1 MSINVLV
8 VDDQTLV
15 REGIKS
21 LLSLNND
28 IVVCGEACDG
38 KEALEKLKVTQ
49 VDVVLLDIR
58 MPVMGGLEF
67 LRVVSEQSISLNTLV
82 LTTFDEHDLV
92 LECLKL
98 GARGYLKKDVSLSTL
113 INAIE
118 VVSSGKDWVQPVLT
132 ERLKSRSQSPVDT
145 YDSLSVPLSEREL
158 QVLHLVAAGY
168 SNHEIADATFRSEG
182 TVRNQVSSILSKLSV
197 KDRTR
202 AVLKA
207 MDLGIL

>member
-1 MSINVLV
+1 MSIRVLV

-21 LLSLNND
+21 LLSLDKD
-28 IVVCGEACDG
+28 IYIAGEAWDG
-38 KEALEKLKVTQ
+38 QHALELIIDTP
-49 VDVVLLDIR
+49 VDVILLDIR
-58 MPVMGGLEF
+58 MPVMSGLDF
-67 LRVVSEQSISLNTLV
+67 LKELNSQSLTLNVLV

-98 GARGYLKKDVSLSTL
+98 GAKGYLKKDVSLNTL
-113 INAIE
+113 VSAIKTVAAGKSWMQP
-118 VVSSGKDWVQPVLT
+118 VVTERIKSQVQPAVDTLHSSITPLT
-132 ERLKSRSQSPVDT
+132 EKEQQI
-145 YDSLSVPLSEREL
+145 L
-158 QVLHLVAAGY
+158 QLVAAGY
-168 SNHEIADATFRSEG
+168 TNNEIADATFRSEG
-182 TVRNQVSSILSKLSV
+182 TVRNQVSAILSKLDV

>member
-21 LLSLNND
+21 LLSLD
-28 IVVCGEACDG
+28 DRIVVCGEARDG
-38 KEALEKLKVTQ
+38 QEALEKLKTTD

-58 MPVMGGLEF
+58 MPVMSGLEF
-67 LRVVSEQSISLNTLV
+67 LRAIAKEKLTVNTLV
-82 LTTFDEHDLV
+82 LTTFDEHELV
-92 LECLKL
+92 LECIKL

-118 VVSSGKDWVQPVLT
+118 VVCSGKDWVQPALT
-132 ERLKSRSQSPVDT
+132 ERIKSRVQAVVDT
-145 YDSLSVPLSEREL
+145 YDALSEPLTEREL

-182 TVRNQVSSILSKLSV
+182 TVRNQVSSILSKLNV

-207 MDLGIL
+207 MDLGML

>member
-1 MSINVLV
+1 MPINVLV

-21 LLSLNND
+21 LLSLD
-28 IVVCGEACDG
+28 DSIIVCGEARDG
-38 KEALEKLKVTQ
+38 QEALDKVKTIG

-58 MPVMGGLEF
+58 MPVMNGLEF
-67 LRVVSEQSISLNTLV
+67 LRAIAHEKVTVNTLV
-82 LTTFDEHDLV
+82 LTTFDEHELV
-92 LECLKL
+92 LECIKL
-98 GARGYLKKDVSLSTL
+98 GAKGYLKKDVSLSTL
-113 INAIE
+113 INAID
-118 VVSSGKDWVQPVLT
+118 VVAGGKDWVQPALT
-132 ERLKSRSQSPVDT
+132 ERIKSRTNTTASS
-145 YDSLSVPLSEREL
+145 YESLSESLSEREL

-182 TVRNQVSSILSKLSV
+182 TVRNQVSSILSKLNV

>member
-1 MSINVLV
+1 MPINVLV

-21 LLSLNND
+21 LLSLDNS
-28 IVVCGEACDG
+28 IVVCGEARDG
-38 KEALEKLKVTQ
+38 QEALDKIQTTS

-58 MPVMGGLEF
+58 MPVMNGLDF
-67 LRVVSEQSISLNTLV
+67 LKAVAGEGMTVNTLV

-98 GARGYLKKDVSLSTL
+98 DARGYLKKDVSLSTL

-118 VVSSGKDWVQPVLT
+118 VVASGKDWVQPALT
-132 ERLKSRSQSPVDT
+132 ERIKSHAKNNANT
-145 YDSLSVPLSEREL
+145 YDTLPCPLSEREL
-158 QVLHLVAAGY
+158 QVLNLVAAGY

-182 TVRNQVSSILSKLSV
+182 TVRNQVSSILSKLNV

-207 MDLGIL
+207 MDLGLL

>member
-21 LLSLNND
+21 LLSLGNGIN
-28 IVVCGEACDG
+28 VCGEAWDG
-38 KEALEKLKVTQ
+38 RQALKILECANA
-49 VDVVLLDIR
+49 DVILLDIR
-58 MPVMGGLEF
+58 MPVMNGLEF
-67 LRVVSEQSISLNTLV
+67 LQAVNQQSLSLNTLV

-98 GARGYLKKDVSLSTL
+98 GAKGYLKKDVSLSTL
-113 INAIE
+113 VTAIKT
-118 VVSSGKDWVQPVLT
+118 VAAGKHWMQPVVTERIKSQITAKPESHQALTSPLT
-132 ERLKSRSQSPVDT
+132 EKEQQI
-145 YDSLSVPLSEREL
+145 L
-158 QVLHLVAAGY
+158 QLVAAGY
-168 SNHEIADATFRSEG
+168 TNNEIAGATFRSEG
-182 TVRNQVSSILSKLSV
+182 TVRNQVSSILSKLDV

-207 MDLGIL
+207 MDLGML

>member
-1 MSINVLV
+1 MTIDVLV

-21 LLSLNND
+21 LLSLNSD
-28 IVVCGEACDG
+28 IHICGEAWDG
-38 KEALEKLKVTQ
+38 QQALDILQEISP
-49 VDVVLLDIR
+49 DVVLLDIR
-58 MPVMGGLEF
+58 MPVMNGLEF
-67 LRVVSEQSISLNTLV
+67 LQALARDNLALNILV

-98 GARGYLKKDVSLSTL
+98 GAKGYLKKDVSLNTL
-113 INAIE
+113 VSAINTVAQ
-118 VVSSGKDWVQPVLT
+118 GKNWMQPVVTERIKSQVTSISEGHQTLTSPLT
-132 ERLKSRSQSPVDT
+132 EKEQQI
-145 YDSLSVPLSEREL
+145 L
-158 QVLHLVAAGY
+158 QLVAAGY
-168 SNHEIADATFRSEG
+168 TNNEIAEATFRSEG
-182 TVRNQVSSILSKLSV
+182 TVRNQVSSILSKLDV